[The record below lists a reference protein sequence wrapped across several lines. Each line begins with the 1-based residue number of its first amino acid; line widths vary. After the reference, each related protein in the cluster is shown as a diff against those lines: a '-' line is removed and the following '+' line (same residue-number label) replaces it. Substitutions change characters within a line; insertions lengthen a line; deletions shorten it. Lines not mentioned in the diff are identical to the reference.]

1 MPNWKGHH
9 VMYRELKEVE
19 DNDSLLVKYR
29 SVFGTDSGIE
39 VLADILK
46 DMGVMQDLDPRDP
59 VSNALRNYAENVLLM
74 KIGKTK
80 FTAAIG
86 KMLEDEPY

>member
-1 MPNWKGHH
+1 MAWKGLH
-9 VMYRELKEVE
+9 VMYQELSQKEK
-19 DNDSLLVKYR
+19 DDSLLVKYR
-29 SVFGTDSGIE
+29 SVFGSPAGIE

-74 KIGKTK
+74 KVGKTK
-80 FTAAIG
+80 FTAALSA
-86 KMLEDEPY
+86 MLENAPY